1 VEAGTESAASKLSV
15 KNKHHPSKR
24 NGKKSP
30 DIFSEILVYW
40 DSVAQ
45 LIHCAMHLMMNT
57 GKDITQLLS
66 NAKGKE
72 FGAKQLE
79 TEWARGRFLET
90 KDFDIPWH
98 LSEAEQTE
106 FDRRFSTFPCP
117 AGFGSAL
124 KCPFTDASRL
134 KGNDFVHLLSSIGIF
149 ALGTF
154 LPLDQRRVLQKL
166 CRALHGLSRT
176 ALKLSELTVLEMELV
191 ETLTEWEIYFPFL
204 SCTINIHL
212 LLHLPSQIARSG
224 PLPFTWMYSLE
235 REAGRLVDAVYSLKC
250 AEESIARN
258 YVVTELVEHRRAARP
273 EASSPIHR
281 HFHAADGDLTMLPLY
296 LRTEPVCSLE
306 GSGVAVQLST
316 TEQAKLLLLWR
327 HRLSG
332 LNELHLRY
340 EEEVRMGVTEGP
352 IFAWLPSSGEPLTAE
367 QEQMRFAPCFDGVSF
382 VRAYRNHAYFRGV
395 AHDVKR
401 VTSNCCF
408 KAVHPFHG
416 QVFGILHSVLVHRA
430 YPHPDAPVS
439 VFAKAAA
446 WCKPVVNDPET
457 GLGRCKQFH
466 VLPSSDS
473 DMALFSTSFCPFSA
487 CLPIPVTLIPQKED
501 ENETVFFVFEIGR

>member
-90 KDFDIPWH
+90 KDSDIPWH

-224 PLPFTWMYSLE
+224 PLPFT
-235 REAGRLVDAVYSLKC
+235 
-250 AEESIARN
+250 
-258 YVVTELVEHRRAARP
+258 
-273 EASSPIHR
+273 
-281 HFHAADGDLTMLPLY
+281 
-296 LRTEPVCSLE
+296 
-306 GSGVAVQLST
+306 
-316 TEQAKLLLLWR
+316 
-327 HRLSG
+327 
-332 LNELHLRY
+332 
-340 EEEVRMGVTEGP
+340 
-352 IFAWLPSSGEPLTAE
+352 
-367 QEQMRFAPCFDGVSF
+367 
-382 VRAYRNHAYFRGV
+382 
-395 AHDVKR
+395 
-401 VTSNCCF
+401 
-408 KAVHPFHG
+408 
-416 QVFGILHSVLVHRA
+416 
-430 YPHPDAPVS
+430 
-439 VFAKAAA
+439 
-446 WCKPVVNDPET
+446 
-457 GLGRCKQFH
+457 
-466 VLPSSDS
+466 
-473 DMALFSTSFCPFSA
+473 
-487 CLPIPVTLIPQKED
+487 
-501 ENETVFFVFEIGR
+501 